1 MYDIHYNYFKLKYGE
16 KTKLLFT
23 DTDSLFYEIETKDAN
38 KNFWV
43 NKNMFDNSG
52 YPTDSPYHDVKN
64 KNVIGRFIDEAA
76 GVPIVEFVGLRSKMY
91 SYLKDN
97 GKNEKTAKGVKK
109 CDQKE
114 YQT

>member
-1 MYDIHYNYFKLKYGE
+1 MYDFHHNYFKLKYGE
-16 KTKLLFT
+16 KAKLLFT
-23 DTDSLFYEIETKDAN
+23 DADSLFYEIETKDAN

-64 KNVIGRFIDEAA
+64 KNVIERFIDEAA